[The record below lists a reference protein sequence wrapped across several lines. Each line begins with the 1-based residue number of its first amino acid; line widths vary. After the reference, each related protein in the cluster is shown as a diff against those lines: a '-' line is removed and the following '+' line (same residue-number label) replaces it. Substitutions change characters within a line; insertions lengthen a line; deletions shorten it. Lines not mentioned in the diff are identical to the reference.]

1 MGVHHVAHGFVA
13 FHDQD
18 VIAVPSL
25 ATTVFVRSKNRLTPA
40 VTGVVQFFTALLMS
54 NDPLNQKPKRSSVAD
69 GLYLIPYW
77 VKGWNPWVYILL
89 FFVVAWAVVFFSN

>member
-13 FHDQD
+13 FHSQD
-18 VIAVPSL
+18 EIAGSSL
-25 ATTVFVRSKNRLTPA
+25 ATAALVQSKKLLSPA
-40 VTGVVQFFTALLMS
+40 VAGVFKFLTALVMS
-54 NDPLNQKPKRSSVAD
+54 NDPLNQKPKRSPVAD

>member
-1 MGVHHVAHGFVA
+1 M
-13 FHDQD
+13 
-18 VIAVPSL
+18 L
-25 ATTVFVRSKNRLTPA
+25 
-40 VTGVVQFFTALLMS
+40 
-54 NDPLNQKPKRSSVAD
+54 NDPLNQKPKRSPIAD

>member
-1 MGVHHVAHGFVA
+1 MSN
-13 FHDQD
+13 D
-18 VIAVPSL
+18 L
-25 ATTVFVRSKNRLTPA
+25 
-40 VTGVVQFFTALLMS
+40 S